1 MMSDAQHDLQR
12 ALSEQ
17 ATRWLVLV
25 RSGDL
30 TGEQRVEFV
39 DWLRA
44 SPLHISELLRVA
56 ELDGQLARLP
66 IWTTLP
72 TGIGPTSSVVELS
85 TRSRAAAG
93 ASRQSRGHRWAAAA
107 GLLLALAVGYQW
119 FAARDAL
126 HLKSMPGEHREL
138 VLEDGSVVD
147 LAPDTDLAVRYETR
161 RRGIVL
167 VHGQAMFRVA
177 KDAQRPFIVQAA
189 QTQVRAV
196 GTVFN
201 VERGSEGILVS
212 VVEGHVAVTQ
222 QSRLPVALTGPPST
236 AVVSLS
242 PNEEVL
248 IDYAGEPSAVRQ
260 VPLSAHNV
268 RAAESFSF
276 VRETVAEVAQQF
288 NAHNRLHMEVLS
300 PEVAERRISGVFYA
314 DDPESF
320 IEFVQAVTGARVR
333 RQSPDLVFIEKN

>member
-1 MMSDAQHDLQR
+1 
-12 ALSEQ
+12 
-17 ATRWLVLV
+17 LV
-25 RSGDL
+25 
-30 TGEQRVEFV
+30 
-39 DWLRA
+39 
-44 SPLHISELLRVA
+44 
-56 ELDGQLARLP
+56 
-66 IWTTLP
+66 
-72 TGIGPTSSVVELS
+72 
-85 TRSRAAAG
+85 AAAV
-93 ASRQSRGHRWAAAA
+93 SYEW
-107 GLLLALAVGYQW
+107 L
-119 FAARDAL
+119 AARSSL
-126 HLKSMPGEHREL
+126 HLKSMPGEHREI

-147 LAPDTDLAVRYETR
+147 LAPDTDLAVRYETH

-201 VERGSEGILVS
+201 VERASKGILVS

-222 QSRLPVALTGPPST
+222 QPLLPVALSGPSSA

-248 IDYAGEPSAVRQ
+248 ISYAGEPSAVRQ
-260 VPLSAHNV
+260 VPLSAHDV
-268 RAAESFSF
+268 RPGESFSF
-276 VRETVAEVAQQF
+276 VGETVAEVAQRF

-300 PEVAERRISGVFYA
+300 TEVAERKISGVFYA

-320 IEFVQAVTGARVR
+320 IEFVQAVTGAQVR
-333 RQSPDLVFIEKN
+333 RQSPDLIFIEKN